1 MPISY
6 LRLEFTFPLKQT
18 EVPAFR
24 GAVAGRVGRERTL
37 FHQHQNHADG
47 SHSLRRKYPLIQ
59 YKCLY
64 GKANIIALG
73 EAVEE
78 IHHLFADA
86 DWTIAIRGQKHSLR
100 LKKLTL
106 KEYDFRVLEDGEPLY
121 TYSLRNWLA
130 LNPEN
135 YEAYQHATGIG
146 ARIQLPESV
155 MKGQILNLLQGLG
168 IWLEEYLVVH
178 LQDIPQQ
185 YVMTHK
191 GVKLTAFSV
200 RLQTNL
206 FVPNYLG
213 LGKGASRGFGV
224 LKFHSDKK

>member
-1 MPISY
+1 MPTPY
-6 LRLEFTFPLKQT
+6 LRLAFTFPLKQT

-24 GAVAGRVGRERTL
+24 GAVAERVGRERTL

-47 SHSLRRKYPLIQ
+47 SHSFRREYPLIQ

-78 IHHLFADA
+78 IHHLFTDS
-86 DWTIAIRGQKHSLR
+86 DWTIDVQGQTRSLR
-100 LKKLTL
+100 LKQLTL
-106 KEYDFRVLEDGEPLY
+106 KEYEFRALADGEPLY
-121 TYSLRNWLA
+121 TYSIRNWLA

-135 YEAYQHATGIG
+135 YEAYQNAAGIG
-146 ARIQLPESV
+146 ARIQLLESV
-155 MKGQILNLLQGLG
+155 MKGQLLNLLRGLG
-168 IWLEEYLVVH
+168 IWLEERLIIH
-178 LQDIPQQ
+178 LQDVPQQ

-200 RLQTNL
+200 RFQTNL
-206 FVPNYLG
+206 FLPSYLG

-224 LKFHSDKK
+224 LKFHSEKK